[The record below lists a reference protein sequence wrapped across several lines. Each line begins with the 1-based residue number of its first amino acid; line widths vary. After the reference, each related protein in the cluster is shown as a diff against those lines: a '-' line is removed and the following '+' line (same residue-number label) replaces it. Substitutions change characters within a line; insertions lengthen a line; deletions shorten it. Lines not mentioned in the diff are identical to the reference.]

1 MPPPGPQVYQL
12 LQSQQEAAVQI
23 SKQQCWQ
30 DTLIRLFLRGEGSLP
45 LRSSDTISACS
56 LDLNRMS
63 GGSANRLE
71 LPLERRGRAGSA
83 GRLDRPEDDWLSLG
97 DTRSVDSLESG
108 DVISLL
114 DTPSSSASTTEL
126 PLQGKPWVVGKSGGL
141 VLDLSHIQA
150 YEGAESGNLTPG
162 SMPSTPSP
170 LETSK
175 PFPGS
180 SGDRDPASSQV
191 EDNFLFSDNI
201 SLGESFNSAEVR
213 LRSVFFSF
221 GAQLSF
227 WVLNVTPEG
236 VCFCFYFERKN

>member
-114 DTPSSSASTTEL
+114 DTPSSSASTTEP

-221 GAQLSF
+221 SAQLSF